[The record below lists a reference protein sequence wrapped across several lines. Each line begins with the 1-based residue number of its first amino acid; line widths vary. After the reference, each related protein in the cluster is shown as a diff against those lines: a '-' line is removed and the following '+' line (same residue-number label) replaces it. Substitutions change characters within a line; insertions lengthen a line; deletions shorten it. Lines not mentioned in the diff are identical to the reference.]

1 MSIAVKT
8 AFTLI
13 YHTEQ
18 KRHHVPR
25 SRIAYLLRAARSR
38 GIAHRPQRQPS
49 GDYILPNLATI
60 FCQRPG
66 IAHDNNTTTEKAAAA
81 GKLFTA

>member
-1 MSIAVKT
+1 MSIAVKN

-60 FCQRPG
+60 FRQRPG
-66 IAHDNNTTTEKAAAA
+66 ITHDDTTTTEKAADSM
-81 GKLFTA
+81 KL